1 MLKLEIDCLF
11 ALGDYV
17 EFSKEKS
24 QWKVI
29 DCPFCHGKKYYNF
42 ETKEFGDYAYLESKM
57 TKANLDGSR
66 TSRTFEVIKCKTC
79 DSRGQV
85 CYTTGYEVKF
95 YRGTVKRVQAL
106 HSTGW
111 RDFEF
116 IVEEE
121 NTKKKV
127 VVRGSE
133 LRKINKEEAINNAL
147 S

>member
-1 MLKLEIDCLF
+1 MLKLEIECPF

-17 EFSKEKS
+17 EFSREKS

-42 ETKEFGDYAYLESKM
+42 ETNEFGDYAYLESKM
-57 TKANLDGSR
+57 AKANLDGSKHQ
-66 TSRTFEVIKCKTC
+66 EVIKCKMC

-85 CYTTGYEVKF
+85 SYIAGYEVKF
-95 YRGTVKRVQAL
+95 YRGIIKRVHAL

-121 NTKKKV
+121 NTKKEV
-127 VVRGSE
+127 VVSGRE